1 MTELFTI
8 KVTNICQRCYREL
21 KFEVKVDNS
30 TSDYEIEVQSPLCPD
45 CKKADIE
52 EAIEKER
59 KEIAERVAKAFKQS
73 MIDVDP
79 PF

>member
-1 MTELFTI
+1 MDLFTI
-8 KVTNICQRCYREL
+8 KVINICKRCYREL

-45 CKKADIE
+45 CLKADIE

-59 KEIAERVAKAFKQS
+59 KAIGDRVAEAFKKA
-73 MIDVDP
+73 MVDVEP